1 MPVPECSDFYETRD
15 LERQIEVAILRWA
28 RISTVLFDG
37 HANNCLVAEL
47 HKPKNVKD
55 QPVRWSRL
63 KWFAALGESWLASL
77 HKGDTSVH
85 KRVEGEPA
93 GKISDKGCDKG
104 RR

>member
-1 MPVPECSDFYETRD
+1 MPVSECSDFYETRD
-15 LERQIEVAILRWA
+15 LEQQIEVAILRWA
-28 RISTVLFDG
+28 RISTVLTG
-37 HANNCLVAEL
+37 TPIIASSQKL

-63 KWFAALGESWLASL
+63 KWFAALGESRLANL
-77 HKGDTSVH
+77 HKSDTSVD
-85 KRVEGEPA
+85 KRV